1 MLFSVT
7 KIVGLLVEPYN
18 LAVFLAFC
26 VLVLRLLRRGK
37 RARRVLLWTAGGLV
51 LVFGFGP
58 VANLLLYPLETAH
71 ARPARPPKDPG
82 AIIVLGGFTRE
93 PRDNP
98 NFYELTE
105 AADRF
110 VEGVRL
116 AHNHPRARLVISSG
130 SSAVIY
136 KFYKEGNVLGSLALD
151 MGLPARQVVV
161 DAESRNTR
169 ENALY
174 SKRLLSKVKGPLLLI
189 TSAAHMSRAVAC
201 FRKAGVEVV
210 PWPVDY
216 LRTGSGPGSWLPK
229 PANLGRSNAALHEYA
244 GWLYYWLV
252 GYV

>member
-1 MLFSVT
+1 MLFRS
-7 KIVGLLVEPYN
+7 
-18 LAVFLAFC
+18 
-26 VLVLRLLRRGK
+26 
-37 RARRVLLWTAGGLV
+37 
-51 LVFGFGP
+51 
-58 VANLLLYPLETAH
+58 
-71 ARPARPPKDPG
+71 PPKTPG
-82 AIIVLGGFTRE
+82 AIIVLGGFTRH
-93 PRDNP
+93 PRDSP

-105 AADRF
+105 SADRF

-116 AHNHPRARLVISSG
+116 AHNNPGARLVISSG
-130 SSAVIY
+130 SSAMVY
-136 KFYKEGNVLGSLALD
+136 TFYKEGNVLGSLALD

-161 DAESRNTR
+161 DAESRNTY

-174 SKRLLSKVKGPLLLI
+174 SRRLLKKVKGPRVLV
-189 TSAAHMSRAVAC
+189 TSAAHMPRAVAC

-229 PANLGRSNAALHEYA
+229 PATLERSNAALHEYA